1 MRTQIVIA
9 LLLALSATQ
18 AFELMTPL
26 TPVPFTHSFEEDKCV
41 KLLVKVYAQF
51 NVVADDLTN
60 SDFDNFLIDATKL
73 ANLVY
78 ADFQCFFGPDNTQ
91 LYKKF
96 AATLFS
102 SVVQPNECQMQHMKN
117 AIASF
122 KIAVSDLK
130 LHLVHEAIEQ
140 LKVIT
145 AEVIAITEC
154 PQ

>member
-1 MRTQIVIA
+1 MRTQIAIA

-18 AFELMTPL
+18 AFELMMPL
-26 TPVPFTHSFEEDKCV
+26 TPVPALPSSDYDRCIKLFEQV
-41 KLLVKVYAQF
+41 FAQF
-51 NVVADDLTN
+51 NVVADDISKRDLQK
-60 SDFDNFLIDATKL
+60 LIPDAIELSNL
-73 ANLVY
+73 AV
-78 ADFQCFFGPDNTQ
+78 ADIQCFIHPGNTQ
-91 LYKKF
+91 LYKQF

-117 AIASF
+117 AVAAF
-122 KIAVSDLK
+122 KIAISDLK

-140 LKVIT
+140 LKVIA